1 MISKHRAKIAR
12 YDCIPF
18 GVEAQQA
25 RPARNLKAVESLFKE
40 ANIITRNMSSDNAED
55 LAESF
60 ASCGTDDILQMP
72 RANS

>member
-1 MISKHRAKIAR
+1 MISVESLFERSLSRASH
-12 YDCIPF
+12 CPS
-18 GVEAQQA
+18 Q
-25 RPARNLKAVESLFKE
+25 AVESLFKE
-40 ANIITRNMSSDNAED
+40 ANITTRNMSSDNAED